1 MNCPICTAPITIT
14 SPKPRCLN
22 CGYLESCCNPE
33 IPCEILAGVRE
44 QGVDL
49 EDKRDKSK
57 TTPNPSTS

>member
-33 IPCEILAGVRE
+33 IPCEISPGVRE
-44 QGVDL
+44 QRVREVD
-49 EDKRDKSK
+49 EAVKEE
-57 TTPNPSTS
+57 TE